1 MQDFSASRREN
12 VAAGTAALLA
22 GFLNVA
28 PAQAFLGFGE
38 GQARAEAYK
47 TETVRTST
55 PNYTRKVKSAFQI
68 ALGWPG

>member
-1 MQDFSASRREN
+1 VSRRET

-38 GQARAEAYK
+38 GEARAAAYK
-47 TETVRTST
+47 AETVRTRSPHRLFGSSNT
-55 PNYTRKVKSAFQI
+55 Y
-68 ALGWPG
+68 